1 VTELFYPNKT
11 STAHIMTEIAKYLN
25 IRNNVSVLCADI
37 KYDDNIEKRE
47 DSHINDLNIKRV
59 RTTQPNKNSVVSRLF
74 SAVQISIS
82 FGWNIIKLVR
92 RGDLVLAVT
101 NPFLLVLVLAF
112 IKSFKKFKYILLVH
126 DVFPENAVPAG
137 LV

>member
-1 VTELFYPNKT
+1 
-11 STAHIMTEIAKYLN
+11 
-25 IRNNVSVLCADI
+25 
-37 KYDDNIEKRE
+37 
-47 DSHINDLNIKRV
+47 NIKRV
-59 RTTQPNKNSVVSRLF
+59 RTPQPNKNSVVSRLF

-137 LV
+137 LVNDKSRSYSLTKKLYDWAYSKADTLIVLGRDMAELIAEKIGDESKVKIVE